1 MKPLKNPDKPM
12 RGDEKEIHL
21 NARAT
26 NDLFKFLSMEIFDQV
41 FTLKSVNEI

>member
-21 NARAT
+21 SARAT
-26 NDLFKFLSMEIFDQV
+26 NGLFESLSMEIL
-41 FTLKSVNEI
+41 TKCSP